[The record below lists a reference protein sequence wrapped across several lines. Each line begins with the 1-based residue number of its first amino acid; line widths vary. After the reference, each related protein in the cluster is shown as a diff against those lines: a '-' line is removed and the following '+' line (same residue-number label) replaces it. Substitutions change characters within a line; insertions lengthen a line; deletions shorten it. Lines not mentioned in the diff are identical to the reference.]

1 MSWEG
6 PLGTPLGL
14 VQWKRASSRVEAGTS
29 RFLSISDSDR
39 RVPADLGQESETS
52 SWVQAW
58 NSACL
63 SRCSQGDRP
72 LVYLDLE
79 PAGFSG
85 RCTGVSGPLRVVTS
99 STGLHSK
106 RCPGIGFLS
115 RVDREIR
122 VLRKVSPPTRPP
134 LEFRRETGL
143 ILRCDRKLGTPSRQ
157 IRGIDPPVEIRRGAG
172 EQMKWFQETRCS
184 SRVRP
189 VCQGTLWVAS
199 RVPRALSTSNS

>member
-1 MSWEG
+1 M
-6 PLGTPLGL
+6 
-14 VQWKRASSRVEAGTS
+14 VQWKRASSPVEAGTS
-29 RFLSISDSDR
+29 GFLSISDSDR
-39 RVPADLGQESETS
+39 RVPAELGQESQS
-52 SWVQAW
+52 PSWVEAW

-115 RVDREIR
+115 GAKREIR
-122 VLRKVSPPTRPP
+122 VFWNMAAPRRLR
-134 LEFRRETGL
+134 LEFFRETGL
-143 ILRCDRKLGTPSRQ
+143 ILRWDRKVGIPFQKKQGNRSSCRDQEGSRGSEEVVPGTS
-157 IRGIDPPVEIRRGAG
+157 E
-172 EQMKWFQETRCS
+172 F
-184 SRVRP
+184 
-189 VCQGTLWVAS
+189 L
-199 RVPRALSTSNS
+199 